1 MLFWG
6 KRGLGEHQGEQEGG
20 SDCGQFQKNG
30 AKMKVM
36 IQVSVYPLGTE
47 KIGERVMEAIQAIS
61 GMGLETFTNPM
72 STTISCELE
81 DGLEA
86 LEKMYRAIG
95 QDGKAI
101 MNVTVSNACG

>member
-1 MLFWG
+1 
-6 KRGLGEHQGEQEGG
+6 
-20 SDCGQFQKNG
+20 
-30 AKMKVM
+30 MKVM

-86 LEKMYRAIG
+86 LEKMYRVIG